1 MHISSLPAD
10 PFLLQLLLPPPD
22 LMIHVVTTC
31 TQLARWHE
39 HIFGEHMF
47 GKRCIGGTLLLL
59 VAELGSGR
67 QSRIDDSST
76 TPVAND
82 EEEEEEVIA
91 PESGD

>member
-1 MHISSLPAD
+1 
-10 PFLLQLLLPPPD
+10 
-22 LMIHVVTTC
+22 
-31 TQLARWHE
+31 
-39 HIFGEHMF
+39 MF